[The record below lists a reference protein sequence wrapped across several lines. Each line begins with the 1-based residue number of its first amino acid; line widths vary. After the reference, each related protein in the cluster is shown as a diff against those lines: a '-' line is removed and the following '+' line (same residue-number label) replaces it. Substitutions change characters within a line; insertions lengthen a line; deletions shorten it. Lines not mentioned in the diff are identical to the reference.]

1 MTQTDSRTNLAII
14 GAHWGDEGKGK
25 IVDIVSDDFDV
36 VARYQGGHNAGHT
49 IRIGDR
55 QFILHLIPSGIFH
68 PTMRCVIG
76 SGVVLDPEALVTE
89 CDSLTAAGGSIE
101 GRLLVSTRCHLIL
114 PYHRTVEAAM
124 EASLGERRIGTTS
137 RGIGPAYED
146 KMSRRG
152 LRVSDLLRTE
162 TLGDRIREQVAQKN
176 TLLGAIATSTG
187 TEATRIDAEP
197 IVEAYLGYARRLAP
211 LAADTTTLLNTWIRE
226 GQRILFE
233 GAQATLLD
241 VDHGTFPYVTSSNST
256 ACGIPA
262 GLGIAPRHVHSVLGV
277 MKAYATRVGTGPF
290 PTEANGSVGDRLREL
305 GSEFGAT
312 TGRPRRCGW
321 FDGPAARYAVMINA
335 MDAVVVT
342 KIDVLDTFDEIPFCT
357 GYRYR
362 GSLLEGFPADS
373 EILEEVEP
381 VYKSLRGWKESINGL
396 KEWAD
401 LPQAARD
408 YLKFLSDYLECPI
421 RMVSTGAERQETI
434 HLP

>member
-89 CDSLTAAGGSIE
+89 CDSLTAAGVSIE

-241 VDHGTFPYVTSSNST
+241 VDHGTFPYVTSSNTT
-256 ACGIPA
+256 ACGDWALCWLARGGRRWPVGRA
-262 GLGIAPRHVHSVLGV
+262 TGLG
-277 MKAYATRVGTGPF
+277 RVPS
-290 PTEANGSVGDRLREL
+290 P
-305 GSEFGAT
+305 
-312 TGRPRRCGW
+312 
-321 FDGPAARYAVMINA
+321 
-335 MDAVVVT
+335 
-342 KIDVLDTFDEIPFCT
+342 
-357 GYRYR
+357 
-362 GSLLEGFPADS
+362 
-373 EILEEVEP
+373 
-381 VYKSLRGWKESINGL
+381 
-396 KEWAD
+396 
-401 LPQAARD
+401 
-408 YLKFLSDYLECPI
+408 
-421 RMVSTGAERQETI
+421 
-434 HLP
+434 